1 MPLQNFFLVLLVP
14 IVLHEIITAYTMN
27 IPQSKR
33 GTYKATT
40 WFSLFVVIQLIFLVY
55 EELLVQHVFQC
66 SIWILLFLF
75 YGPFLNRIISTIQQE
90 KLEESKTYHISEF
103 YYMIYVFIFGLFLSL
118 VKPKWAYVDESIGA
132 LLGIIFLYYGILL
145 RKKIKILM
153 ATSSRD
159 ASKLKKKKRFI
170 LHLGLGMLLVVFF
183 YFLSKEIKLS
193 VFLLL
198 LLVYVYL
205 TFIRKNMD
213 AEPFYAAVLREENEG
228 KRDDEERLTN
238 AISEEK
244 QKDRSELLTLK
255 YGQTKLND
263 VVLQRCKV
271 KVNQI
276 IIEDKAYL
284 DANFKMTDLAAKTK
298 ISRYYL
304 AQYFNVVFKMNFR
317 EYINKLRIEHVVEH
331 ILNHQAKEELSVHDL
346 FLESAF
352 NSKTSFFKSFK
363 HVLGCTPFEYLKKCQ

>member
-1 MPLQNFFLVLLVP
+1 MLLQNFFLILLVP
-14 IVLHEIITAYTMN
+14 IVLHEIFTAYTRN
-27 IPQSKR
+27 IPQSKQ

-40 WFSLFVVIQLIFLVY
+40 WFSLFVVVQLIFLVY
-55 EELLVQHVFQC
+55 DELLVQQVFQC
-66 SIWILLFLF
+66 SIWMLLFLF
-75 YGPFLNRIISTIQQE
+75 YGPFLNRIISTL
-90 KLEESKTYHISEF
+90 LEENKTYDVSEF

-118 VKPKWAYVDESIGA
+118 VKRKWDYVEESIGV
-132 LLGIIFLYYGILL
+132 LLGSIFLYYGVLL
-145 RKKIKILM
+145 RKKIKILR
-153 ATSSRD
+153 TIYSSD
-159 ASKLKKKKRFI
+159 INKWKKRII
-170 LHLGLGMLLVVFF
+170 LHLGLGILLVVFF
-183 YFLSKEIKLS
+183 YTLSKEIKLS

-198 LLVYVYL
+198 LWVYVYL
-205 TFIRKNMD
+205 TFLRKNMEAPSFYI
-213 AEPFYAAVLREENEG
+213 AELGEEIERERDEPEG
-228 KRDDEERLTN
+228 VQH
-238 AISEEK
+238 AIPKEK
-244 QKDRSELLTLK
+244 QKDSPELVTLK

-263 VVLQRCKV
+263 IVLQRCKV

-331 ILNHQAKEELSVHDL
+331 ILTHEAKEELSVHDL